1 MSNEVSS
8 VISCAGCA
16 ICCQGEAVPPFM
28 ATELDRLPR
37 ALAAGLDDSAAGQAA
52 EQARGPEGQRT
63 GPCTWLSAEGK
74 CRHYE
79 DRPGVC
85 REFERGGEDC
95 LRMRRAR
102 KPSAG
107 SPR

>member
-1 MSNEVSS
+1 MSSDVSS
-8 VISCAGCA
+8 VISCEGCA
-16 ICCQGEAVPPFM
+16 ICCHGEAVPPFM

-37 ALAAGLDDSAAGQAA
+37 ALAAGLDDSPAEQAA
-52 EQARGPEGQRT
+52 EQAPGPEGQRA

-85 REFERGGEDC
+85 REFECGGEEC
-95 LRMRRAR
+95 LRMRSER
-102 KPSAG
+102 KPPAG